1 LVRPS
6 PFLSST
12 TQLTQQQK
20 KLVCKKLFDSDSD
33 SSLSDGKQNPSW
45 RERTPRS
52 ASCNFKKVKK
62 FNLSSDEDEESLYS
76 RANTSI
82 CAEITPRS
90 KKYRTGNALD
100 HNHSLNDRGK
110 SDSGTVSSPWR
121 SPRSSRTN
129 LYLSDSDSYIDHSTD
144 YFEEDPVYL
153 NSNKTSES
161 IHIESIDLLEARRF
175 VCTSREGGG
184 SSAAVSVEDRQRGLD
199 HTARR
204 DSTRLVRRL
213 SIQSSLLA

>member
-1 LVRPS
+1 MLVRPRR
-6 PFLSST
+6 PFFSST
-12 TQLTQQQK
+12 TQQQK
-20 KLVCKKLFDSDSD
+20 KLVCNKLFDSDSD
-33 SSLSDGKQNPSW
+33 SSLSDGKQNRSG
-45 RERTPRS
+45 REQTPRS
-52 ASCNFKKVKK
+52 ASCNFKK

-82 CAEITPRS
+82 CAAMTPRS
-90 KKYRTGNALD
+90 KKYRTGNAFD

-144 YFEEDPVYL
+144 YYEEDPVYL

-175 VCTSREGGG
+175 VCTSREGEGTF
-184 SSAAVSVEDRQRGLD
+184 AAVLGEDRQRGLD
-199 HTARR
+199 PTARR
-204 DSTRLVRRL
+204 DSARLVRRL
-213 SIQSSLLA
+213 SIQSRLLA